1 MDKIVPNTIRRTG
14 SNLGHRLRTAQSTYP
29 EKDTSPAR
37 LVITAETPRFDPYI
51 LRLFKNEGFH
61 VSYMPFK
68 GNKKEYDSRLQ
79 QIADDL
85 EQGERY
91 AIVAYGEAAAR
102 VLEACTEPMPKLCA
116 AVAYYPTTV
125 PANVTFPPSLQV
137 AIHLAGS
144 QNFGTKANYS
154 YTYPDTEIGFAE
166 HRTGDDRD
174 VYNKVSTR
182 LAWSRTLGC
191 LRKGFNI
198 EHSVEM
204 EELWERHLLQAFSRK
219 DADRTM
225 ATMYDDGDS
234 NDDDQLHVNHVP
246 TMVGGTGYHDLHE
259 FYSHEFIPHSPPSL
273 KLHLLSRTVG
283 TDRIVDELLLTF
295 RHTQEIPW
303 LLPRVPPT
311 DREVQ
316 IVIVIVVTL
325 RGNKLARENIYWD
338 QASVLMQIGLLDPT
352 LVPQSFKATGKNLD
366 GKETVDRLPVTGAEA
381 AWMVVDEQSEDS
393 NKLLDE

>member
-1 MDKIVPNTIRRTG
+1 
-14 SNLGHRLRTAQSTYP
+14 
-29 EKDTSPAR
+29 
-37 LVITAETPRFDPYI
+37 
-51 LRLFKNEGFH
+51 
-61 VSYMPFK
+61 
-68 GNKKEYDSRLQ
+68 
-79 QIADDL
+79 
-85 EQGERY
+85 
-91 AIVAYGEAAAR
+91 
-102 VLEACTEPMPKLCA
+102 MPKLCA

-246 TMVGGTGYHDLHE
+246 TMVGGE
-259 FYSHEFIPHSPPSL
+259 FSLSLSLSLVYIAIIKILNFILYIYRNRIPRSP
-273 KLHLLSRTVG
+273 
-283 TDRIVDELLLTF
+283 RI
-295 RHTQEIPW
+295 
-303 LLPRVPPT
+303 LLP
-311 DREVQ
+311 
-316 IVIVIVVTL
+316 
-325 RGNKLARENIYWD
+325 
-338 QASVLMQIGLLDPT
+338 
-352 LVPQSFKATGKNLD
+352 
-366 GKETVDRLPVTGAEA
+366 
-381 AWMVVDEQSEDS
+381 
-393 NKLLDE
+393 